1 MATDENEPRVTLRLF
16 KWCKDTRYNNGIR
29 VGNYNRYRRYCKRRL
44 SSVRKL
50 ANMKQGRKRWVK
62 KVLTPELTKT
72 SKHLEIPLLNA
83 ERAWAYSMELQDII
97 QQMPK
102 GEGLAKRRH
111 MVKRIKR
118 AVDNANELNQLCEKR
133 GDILTQVE
141 AYTYLNIMKGAKLF
155 HQYEFKESFISWIVA
170 KVALETLSTMNCGS
184 ASYYREKIKDIE
196 RRLTECG
203 HGLAINNGKDACQL
217 AQLEGEKIANAYCEP
232 RKAEFLLNPPPK
244 GTEAEEAEQACFTW
258 QGDVHAIPIKELSEV
273 LEKIETLTAEASEE
287 TSVDKLLK
295 IQLKAMF
302 ICKRGIELLQKDLAQ
317 IESGGTAMKD
327 ITEPL
332 YALREKLEHE
342 LITLRIS
349 RNCNLAS
356 LWRGIN
362 EEQKKKRKKNLR
374 PANAFVYLYQ
384 KQLDLSLKLK
394 HLNQTRPVWNAL
406 RAFYLSLHFFDTGS
420 FAKASVLYGHCESLF
435 ATAEVKAQNWP
446 SDIPSQTDLIKN
458 SRLEA
463 RRCEVVS
470 HAHTILKLHG
480 HGMDIEDTEDNK
492 EEETPRSLL
501 ERLNEYDAGDPKRD
515 YDLTDLMYISKQ
527 VKPIIPKPSVFDNT
541 YNYFLDY
548 PDLSYRE
555 KKGKSFFGGLFQ

>member
-1 MATDENEPRVTLRLF
+1 MATDEEEPRVSLRLF

-44 SSVRKL
+44 SSVRKVV
-50 ANMKQGRKRWVK
+50 NMKQGRKRYTR

-83 ERAWAYSMELQDII
+83 ERAWAYSMEIQDII

-118 AVDNANELNQLCEKR
+118 AVDNATMLNNLCDKR

-155 HQYEFKESFISWIVA
+155 HKYEFKESFTSWIVA
-170 KVALETLSTMNCGS
+170 KVALETLSKLNLGS
-184 ASYYREKIKDIE
+184 ASYYREKIQDLE

-203 HGLAINNGKDACQL
+203 HGLAINHGEDACKL
-217 AQLEGEKIANAYCEP
+217 AELEGEKIAKTYCDP
-232 RKAEFLLNPPPK
+232 RREKFLSMPRPE
-244 GTEAEEAEQACFTW
+244 GTEAEETEQSSFTW
-258 QGDVHAIPIKELSEV
+258 QGDVYAIPIKELNEV
-273 LEKIETLTAEASEE
+273 LEKLELTKAAASEE
-287 TSVDKLLK
+287 TSREKLLK
-295 IQLKAMF
+295 TQLKAMF
-302 ICKRGIELLQKDLAQ
+302 VCKRGIELLQKDLAQ
-317 IESGGTAMKD
+317 IESGGTAHKD

-332 YALREKLEHE
+332 YALRAKLDHE
-342 LITLRIS
+342 LMTLRIN

-356 LWRGIN
+356 QWRGIN

-384 KQLDLSLKLK
+384 KQLDLSLKMKQLT
-394 HLNQTRPVWNAL
+394 QTLCPVWNAL
-406 RAFYLSLHFFDTGS
+406 RAFYLALHFFDTES
-420 FAKASVLYGHCESLF
+420 YAKAAVLYAHCESLF
-435 ATAEVKAQNWP
+435 ATAEAKAQNWP
-446 SDIPSQTDLIKN
+446 SEIPSQIDLVKN
-458 SRLEA
+458 FRMEA

-470 HAHTILKLHG
+470 HAHTILQLHG
-480 HGMDIEDTEDNK
+480 HGMDTEDTK
-492 EEETPRSLL
+492 EEENPRSLL